1 MCRPWPLA
9 TAMQRLGFASLTAS
23 KLCRERDRVLAM
35 VAARTVAPQTKLAT
49 TRWWRTTTLAEDFA
63 VTDASEDDLC
73 AAMDWL
79 RQDTIEKKLVA
90 RRLGAAA
97 WCSMTCPPATS
108 ARSRQQGLAYG
119 VALG

>member
-1 MCRPWPLA
+1 
-9 TAMQRLGFASLTAS
+9 MQRSGFASLTAS
-23 KLCRERDRVLAM
+23 KPCRERDRVLAM
-35 VAARTVAPQTKLAT
+35 VAARIVAPQTKLAT
-49 TRWWRTTTLAEDFA
+49 TRWWHTTTLAEDFA
-63 VTDASEDDLC
+63 VTDASEDDLY

-79 RQDTIEKKLVA
+79 RQDTIEKKLAA